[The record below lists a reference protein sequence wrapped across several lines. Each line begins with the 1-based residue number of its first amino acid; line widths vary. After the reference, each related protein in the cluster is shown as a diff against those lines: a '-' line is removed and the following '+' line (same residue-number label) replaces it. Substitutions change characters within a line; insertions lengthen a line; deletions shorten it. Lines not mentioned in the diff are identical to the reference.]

1 MDVVIKPGRER
12 SLVARHPWVFEG
24 SVHTATGEPALGA
37 TVNVVSANGD
47 WLGRGAYSP
56 DSEIRVRVWTFDD
69 EPIDAAFFE
78 RRLAQCL
85 ELRKRLALVWPT
97 RAFRL
102 CNAESDGLPGVIIDR
117 YGPWFVGQFLSAGA
131 EAHKQAI
138 VQAALKVLPG
148 SGFYERSDT
157 DARAK
162 EGLDPSTGVLA
173 GKEPPEF
180 VEIDD
185 NGPRLLVDIKRGHKT
200 GAYLDQA
207 ANRREVRRLAQMHRG
222 EVLNAFCYT
231 GGFGLHAA
239 AGQAQRIVQLDQSA
253 EALDIARE
261 NATLNEFLNEFEYIQ
276 GNAFDEL
283 RKLREAGRRFD
294 LVVMDPP
301 KFAGGAKQLE
311 NALRAY
317 KDVNLL
323 GAQLCKP
330 GGWLMTYSCSGHM
343 TADLFART
351 VGDALADAGRDGQ
364 IVQHLTQG
372 ADHPVGAHY
381 PQGLYLKGLLLRVL

>member
-1 MDVVIKPGRER
+1 MDVVLKPGREH
-12 SLVARHPWVFEG
+12 SLLGRHPWVFSG
-24 SVHTATGEPALGA
+24 AIKTITGQPARGE
-37 TVNVVSANGD
+37 TVNVVSDGGD
-47 WLGRGAYSP
+47 WLARGAYSP
-56 DSEIRVRVWTFDD
+56 DSQIRVRVWTFED
-69 EPIDAAFFE
+69 EPIDTAFFE
-78 RRLAQCL
+78 RRFARCL

-102 CNAESDGLPGVIIDR
+102 CNAESDGVAGVVIDR
-117 YGPWFVGQFLSAGA
+117 YGSWFVGQFLSAGA
-131 EAHKQAI
+131 EANKQAI
-138 VQAALKVLPG
+138 VDAAQKVLPC

-207 ANRREVRRLAQMHRG
+207 ANRREVRRLAQMNRG

-261 NATLNEFLNEFEYIQ
+261 NATLNEYLNDFEYIQ

-283 RKLREAGRRFD
+283 RKLRDAGQRFD

-301 KFAGGAKQLE
+301 KFASGAKQLD

-330 GGWLMTYSCSGHM
+330 GAWLMTYSCSGHM
-343 TADLFART
+343 TAELFART
-351 VGDALADAGRDGQ
+351 LSAALADAGRDGQ
-364 IVQHLTQG
+364 VVQHLTQG
-372 ADHPVGAHY
+372 PDHPVGAHY
-381 PQGLYLKGLLLRVL
+381 PEGLYLKGLLLRVE